1 MLRYALAAARATQ
14 HDTAARIE
22 GRFLYNGCMIA
33 LIDYG
38 AGNLK
43 SVANACAA
51 IGADIEITTDPAVIR
66 RATSIILPGVGAFA
80 EGMDRLRKAGLLPV
94 LNEEVIEKKKPYLGI
109 CLGLQ
114 FLAEVSEEHG
124 THEGFGWI
132 RGTVKKLTPRDP
144 ACKVPHIGWN
154 TISVV
159 KDSPLLTGVKPTVE
173 FYFLHS
179 FQLVC
184 SDNSDVVAT
193 TEYGESITAV
203 IQHGNIFATQF
214 HPEKSQDS
222 GLKIL
227 ENFMAWNPT

>member
-1 MLRYALAAARATQ
+1 
-14 HDTAARIE
+14 
-22 GRFLYNGCMIA
+22 MIV
-33 LIDYG
+33 IVDYG
-38 AGNLK
+38 LGNLF
-43 SVANACAA
+43 SVKKAFEYL
-51 IGADIEITTDPAVIR
+51 GAPVTISSDPAEVAQADR
-66 RATSIILPGVGAFA
+66 LVLPGVGAFGD
-80 EGMDRLRKAGLLPV
+80 GMVYLRARGLDVALHR
-94 LNEEVIEKKKPYLGI
+94 EVIENKKPFLGI

-114 FLAEVSEEHG
+114 LLGEV
-124 THEGFGWI
+124 GFEFGENAGLGWI
-132 RGTVKKLTPRDP
+132 KGQVRQIGTAISHLKL
-144 ACKVPHIGWN
+144 PHIGWN

>member
-1 MLRYALAAARATQ
+1 MKGNVVFFHGL
-14 HDTAARIE
+14 E
-22 GRFLYNGCMIA
+22 K
-33 LIDYG
+33 G
-38 AGNLK
+38 A
-43 SVANACAA
+43 
-51 IGADIEITTDPAVIR
+51 
-66 RATSIILPGVGAFA
+66 
-80 EGMDRLRKAGLLPV
+80 
-94 LNEEVIEKKKPYLGI
+94 
-109 CLGLQ
+109 
-114 FLAEVSEEHG
+114 
-124 THEGFGWI
+124 
-132 RGTVKKLTPRDP
+132 
-144 ACKVPHIGWN
+144 KVPHIGWN